1 MLHLTGLNS
10 EVRGLLDVRSI
21 SVLTRKFDEIMDV
34 SSDRHN
40 PLYSFTLEVQHI
52 AKNKVEDHISDA
64 VQPTIQHGGTKAVPA
79 RFAGARCG
87 IVRPL
92 NILLPSNDQD

>member
-1 MLHLTGLNS
+1 
-10 EVRGLLDVRSI
+10 LDARSI

-52 AKNKVEDHISDA
+52 AKNKVEDHICDA
-64 VQPTIQHGGTKAVPA
+64 VQPTMQHGGIKAALA
-79 RFAGARCG
+79 RFVGVRCG
-87 IVRPL
+87 IERSL